1 VCSIDHTVSYMTHEW
16 KSRSGMPLQI
26 REAIVRIGERIRL
39 ARTRRGITQFEMAE
53 RMFVTR
59 KTLSRLE
66 RGEPGISLSV
76 LASALWV
83 LGLDSGLQ
91 ALAHPEQDVVGLHRE
106 QQRNPKRVRPA
117 KRDDALDF

>member
-1 VCSIDHTVSYMTHEW
+1 M
-16 KSRSGMPLQI
+16 KSKSGMPPQVG
-26 REAIVRIGERIRL
+26 EAILRIGERVRL
-39 ARTRRGITQFEMAE
+39 ARTRRGITQSEMAE

-59 KTLSRLE
+59 KTLFRLE
-66 RGEPGISLSV
+66 RGEPGVSLSV

-91 ALAHPEQDVVGLHRE
+91 ALAHPEHDVVGLHRE
-106 QQRNPKRVRPA
+106 QQRNPQRVRPA